1 MQYIKKSVNFFNPGQ
16 TPVDV
21 CDQPVYALTKE
32 IQWREKYTFSSSSYF
47 SLLAGYEALVSGMLS
62 FNKTTRP
69 FSSMAPHQLHEQN
82 NEVIKSFGG
91 EIAFLNKEDQSVLE
105 ISSLCNSE
113 LASIV
118 ADYRKS

>member
-1 MQYIKKSVNFFNPGQ
+1 MVFALDHYHYRRWLGVYLYDLIHLHINCP
-16 TPVDV
+16 DV
-21 CDQPVYALTKE
+21 
-32 IQWREKYTFSSSSYF
+32 
-47 SLLAGYEALVSGMLS
+47 YEALVSGMLS
-62 FNKTTRP
+62 FNETTRP

-91 EIAFLNKEDQSVLE
+91 AIAFLNKEDQSGLE